1 MTIRATLDSFHKGC
15 DLDASKPVLASPL
28 QLYAAFRRHHPRIVV
43 PVDYVT
49 ECGFRLGLWQD
60 RQRVARMLGT
70 LPPQRIAQLDAI
82 GFVWSDDDI
91 PLPAVSPADGKRRR
105 MLTEIAAYREEHGD
119 ALVPAN
125 YVSADGEQVGQWLY
139 RAVKKWRANALP
151 DDERRPLAALG
162 VSPGPRPRGPR
173 MPAQPVG

>member
-1 MTIRATLDSFHKGC
+1 MRANRS
-15 DLDASKPVLASPL
+15 SASPL

-82 GFVWSDDDI
+82 GFVWSDDDL

-105 MLTEIAAYREEHGD
+105 MISEIAAYREEHGD

-125 YVSADGEQVGQWLY
+125 YVSVDGEQVGQWLY

-173 MPAQPVG
+173 MPPQPVG